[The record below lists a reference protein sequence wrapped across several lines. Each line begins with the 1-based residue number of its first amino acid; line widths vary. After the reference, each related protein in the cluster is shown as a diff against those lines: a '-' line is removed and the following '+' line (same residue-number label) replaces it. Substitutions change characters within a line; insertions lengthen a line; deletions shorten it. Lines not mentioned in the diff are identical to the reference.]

1 MDRQSGVLLPLFS
14 IPGQYG
20 CGVFGKEARQWV
32 DLLAQGGFSIW
43 QVLPIG
49 VADEHNS
56 PYMSYSSFGG
66 NPFFIDPQAL
76 FEQGL
81 VTRAEL
87 EEQKIADPYLCH
99 YGILREKRYPFLKKA
114 SERVRDR
121 GAVVEFLKSNPEI
134 AGACRFFAGL
144 GANGGRLWQEWD
156 RKPEE
161 DDLFAW
167 QFIEYEFHRQ
177 WQALHAYAN
186 EKGISILGDLP
197 FYVSL
202 NSFDV
207 SSVPAQ
213 FQLGE
218 DLKPSFIAGVP
229 PDYFSEDGQR
239 WGNPLY
245 NWKEMEKDG
254 FAYWKARLS
263 YMLSL
268 FDGIRIDHFRA
279 IGNYWSIP
287 AEAPS
292 AKFGKWEEGP
302 GEKLIEAFRSVS
314 DQKMILAEDLGII
327 DDRTRELLKY
337 SGYPGMAVFQ
347 FGFDGDPRSPHLP
360 HNYRENLAA
369 YTGTHDNNT
378 LLGFW
383 WELDDRTRGAALD
396 YLGDPKD
403 ACAATIRALM
413 MSRAQTVI
421 FPVQDLLG
429 YGADTRINTPGRADG
444 NWQYR
449 LSEDQMKSLDC
460 GTYAHLN
467 RIYAR
472 IPEKTRT
479 EPEQGSVPSND

>member
-1 MDRQSGVLLPLFS
+1 MITFEVVSLKRQSGVLLPLFS
-14 IPGQYG
+14 IPGVYG
-20 CGVFGKEARQWV
+20 CGVFGKEARRWV
-32 DLLAQGGFSIW
+32 DLLAQGGFSLW

-66 NPFFIDPQAL
+66 NPFFIDPEAL
-76 FEQGL
+76 FEEGL
-81 VTRAEL
+81 VTKEEL
-87 EEQKIADPYLCH
+87 EDQKIADPYLCH
-99 YGILREKRYPFLKKA
+99 YEILREKRYPFLKKA
-114 SERVRDR
+114 ALRVKDR
-121 GAVVEFLKSNPEI
+121 TAIDTFLRENPEI
-134 AGACRFFAGL
+134 AGACRFFAAMQ
-144 GANGGRLWQEWD
+144 ANSGRLWQEWD
-156 RKPEE
+156 REPSEE
-161 DDLFAW
+161 DIFSW

-186 EKGISILGDLP
+186 KKGISILGDLP
-197 FYVSL
+197 FYVSI
-202 NSFDV
+202 NSYDV
-207 SSVPAQ
+207 YSDPKQ

-218 DLKPSFIAGVP
+218 DLKPSYIAGVP
-229 PDYFSEDGQR
+229 PDYFSEDGQK

-245 NWKEMEKDG
+245 NWEQMEKNG
-254 FAYWKARLS
+254 FAFWKARLS

-287 AEAPS
+287 ADAIS
-292 AKFGKWEEGP
+292 AKYGKWEEGP
-302 GEKLIEAFRSVS
+302 GEKLIDAFQSVS
-314 DQKMILAEDLGII
+314 GGKLILAEDLGII
-327 DDRTRELLKY
+327 DERTRDLLAY

-347 FGFDGDPRSPHLP
+347 FGFDGNPLSPHLP

-383 WELDDRTRGAALD
+383 WEIDDGTRKTALD

-403 ACAATIRALM
+403 ACTGTIRVLM
-413 MSRAQTVI
+413 MSRAQTVV

-429 YGADTRINTPGRADG
+429 YGADTRINTPGRAQG

-449 LSEDQMKSLDC
+449 LSVDQMESLDT
-460 GTYAHLN
+460 GRFAHLN

-472 IPEKTRT
+472 APRQNHSK
-479 EPEQGSVPSND
+479 

>member
-1 MDRQSGVLLPLFS
+1 MFS
-14 IPGQYG
+14 VPGDFG
-20 CGVFGKEARQWV
+20 CGVFGKEARRFV
-32 DLLAQGGFSIW
+32 DLLAGGGFSLW

-66 NPFFIDPQAL
+66 NPFFIDPETL
-76 FEQGL
+76 FEEGL
-81 VTRAEL
+81 VTKAEL
-87 EEQKIADPYLCH
+87 EAQKIADPYLCH
-99 YGILREKRYPFLKKA
+99 YETLREKRYPFLKKA
-114 SERVRDR
+114 ALCLKDRAPVERFLRENPDLE
-121 GAVVEFLKSNPEI
+121 GA
-134 AGACRFFAGL
+134 ARFFATL
-144 GANGGRLWQEWD
+144 EANGGRLWQEWE
-156 RKPEE
+156 KEPSA

-167 QFIEYEFHRQ
+167 QWIEFEFHRQ

-186 EKGISILGDLP
+186 ARGISILGDLP
-197 FYVSL
+197 FYVSI
-202 NSFDV
+202 NSYDV
-207 SSVPAQ
+207 YRAPKQ

-229 PDYFSEDGQR
+229 PDYFSEEGQK

-245 NWKEMEKDG
+245 DWKRMEEDG

-287 AEAPS
+287 ADAES
-292 AKFGKWEEGP
+292 AKFGNWEEGP

-314 DQKMILAEDLGII
+314 GEKLILAEDLGII
-327 DDRTRELLKY
+327 DDRTRELLAM

-347 FGFDGDPRSPHLP
+347 FGFDGNPLSPHLP

-383 WELDDRTRGAALD
+383 WEIDDGTRKAALD

-413 MSRAQTVI
+413 MSRAETVI

-429 YGADTRINTPGRADG
+429 YGADTRINTPGRAQG

-449 LSEDQMKSLDC
+449 LSRDQMESLDC
-460 GTYAHLN
+460 AYYRHLN

-472 IPEKTRT
+472 LPEKNKTS
-479 EPEQGSVPSND
+479 E